1 MPEVM
6 HGRKFICFGRYPE
19 TETGKIGG
27 MSATTRPFFTPAGGY
42 AEVVA
47 QQFAQALKI
56 PLVGGE
62 ATVLI
67 TCLGSAPA
75 VVTLSVPAAS
85 TTGTAAAGSSRLAVA
100 SAAHIAPTQI
110 VLGANVAPGTI
121 VTAIS
126 GTPVTLSQP
135 LAAALSRT
143 ALVFIPTVTNGTG
156 VAVAPG
162 TFLPLGVGAN
172 SHISFISHSGL
183 PIILNIA
190 TGS

>member
-1 MPEVM
+1 M
-6 HGRKFICFGRYPE
+6 F
-19 TETGKIGG
+19 
-27 MSATTRPFFTPAGGY
+27 ATTRPFFTPAGGY

-47 QQFAQALKI
+47 QQFAQAMKI
-56 PLVGGE
+56 PMVGGE
-62 ATVLI
+62 STVLI
-67 TCLGSAPA
+67 TCPGSGPA
-75 VVTLSVPAAS
+75 VVALSAPAAS
-85 TTGTAAAGSSRLAVA
+85 TTGNAANGSNRIAVA
-100 SAAHIAPTQI
+100 SATHIAVTQI

-126 GTPVTLSQP
+126 GTMVTLSQP
-135 LAAALSRT
+135 VAAALSRT

-172 SHISFISHSGL
+172 THISFISHSGL
-183 PIILNIA
+183 PSILNIA